1 MSQLVEDTP
10 RYYLNPTVRISPLD
24 VSTTSARYLVEV
36 NGDRHFEIP
45 ERIRQVIELVGD
57 GKETAQEIATALR
70 AGNIPQADAPSVE
83 RVMRGTLIPRG
94 IVHCPTEESLTP
106 IASRKKRTSLL
117 TVNVPLFSAEF
128 ISPFTGPL
136 RLFFRRPAFILM
148 LVAAAVAHIYFYTHL
163 FTGFHWEAMKLPLS
177 QTLIILAALNL
188 TCIFHELGH
197 ATACRYFNCPHGKIG
212 WGIYIYMFVL
222 YTDVTPAW
230 KLKRHERALVDFGG
244 IYFELIA
251 SVVVLGLMLYSP
263 SPLYFYIFVFLDLSM
278 LHSLNPIFK
287 QDGYW
292 LVSDLAGI
300 TNLRDVSMEAFYYGV
315 AKLFRT
321 KRNMTPRFLQ
331 LPRKVRWA
339 LCTYTTA
346 SVIFFVWLIYRI
358 GKAIIIDIVP
368 AYPHTLMHL
377 WEQLTHAP
385 VNYSDLTLA
394 VIRLAFS
401 TLFVVFM
408 AFAGFRFLVF
418 IQRSIFKLF
427 GGRPALASIHGGS
440 QSS

>member
-70 AGNIPQADAPSVE
+70 AGSIPQADAPSVE

-94 IVHCPTEESLTP
+94 IVHSSDESP
-106 IASRKKRTSLL
+106 DAVAVKKKPASLL
-117 TVNVPLFSAEF
+117 TVNIPLFSAEF
-128 ISPFTGPL
+128 IRPFTGPL
-136 RLFFRRPAFILM
+136 RVFFHRPAFVVM
-148 LVAAAVAHIYFYTHL
+148 LLAAVAAHIYFYTQL
-163 FTGFHWEAMKLPLS
+163 FTGFHWEALKLPLS
-177 QTLIILAALNL
+177 HTLIILGALNL
-188 TCIFHELGH
+188 ACIFHELGH

-230 KLKRHERALVDFGG
+230 KLKRRERALVDFGG

-251 SVVVLGLMLYSP
+251 SVAVLGLMLYSP
-263 SPLYFYIFVFLDLSM
+263 SPIYFYIFVFLDLSI

-300 TNLRDVSMEAFYYGV
+300 TNLRDVSTEAFSYGL
-315 AKLFRT
+315 ARLFRT
-321 KRNMTPRFLQ
+321 KREMSPRFLQ

-339 LCTYTTA
+339 LCAYTAA
-346 SVIFFVWLIYRI
+346 SVVFFVWLIYRV
-358 GKAIIIDIVP
+358 GKAIILDIVP
-368 AYPHTLMHL
+368 NYPHTLMQL
-377 WEQLTHAP
+377 WEQLTSAP
-385 VNYSDLTLA
+385 VNYSDLTLS

-408 AFAGFRFLVF
+408 AFAGYRFLVF
-418 IQRSIFKLF
+418 IQRTIFKLF
-427 GGRPALASIHGGS
+427 GGSPALAPAQGGS
-440 QSS
+440 QS

>member
-1 MSQLVEDTP
+1 MSQLVEDIP

-36 NGDRHFEIP
+36 NGDRHFEVP
-45 ERIRQVIELVGD
+45 ERIRQVIELVRE

-70 AGNIPQADAPSVE
+70 AESIPQADATSVE
-83 RVMRGTLIPRG
+83 RVMRGTLMPRG
-94 IVHCPTEESLTP
+94 IVHCPTDKSP
-106 IASRKKRTSLL
+106 DMVAVKKKPASLL

-128 ISPFTGPL
+128 IRPFTGPL
-136 RLFFRRPAFILM
+136 RFFFRRPAFIVM
-148 LVAAAVAHIYFYTHL
+148 LLAAVVAHIYFYTHL
-163 FTGFHWEAMKLPLS
+163 FTNFQWAAMKLPLS

-251 SVVVLGLMLYSP
+251 SVLLLGLMLYAP
-263 SPLYFYIFVFLDLSM
+263 NPLYFYIFVFLDLSM

-315 AKLFRT
+315 GKLFRS
-321 KRNMTPRFLQ
+321 KRDMNPRFLQ

-339 LCTYTTA
+339 LCLYTAA
-346 SVIFFVWLIYRI
+346 SVVFFVALIYWI
-358 GKAIIIDIVP
+358 AKAILLEIIP
-368 AYPHTLMHL
+368 AYPHTLSHL
-377 WEQLTHAP
+377 WELLTHAP
-385 VNYSDLTLA
+385 VDYSALVLA

-408 AFAGFRFLVF
+408 ALAGYRFLVF
-418 IQRSIFKLF
+418 IQRTIVKMF
-427 GGRPALASIHGGS
+427 GARPALASIQGGS